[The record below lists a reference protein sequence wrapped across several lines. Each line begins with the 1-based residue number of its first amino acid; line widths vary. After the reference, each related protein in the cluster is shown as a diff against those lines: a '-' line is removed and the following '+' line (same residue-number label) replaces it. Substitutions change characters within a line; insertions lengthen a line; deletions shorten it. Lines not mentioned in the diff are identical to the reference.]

1 MRIFV
6 TGASGYVGSAV
17 LDALIRGG
25 HQVTGLVRNTERAAQ
40 VAARGGAP
48 VIGDLADPGS
58 YRDLILQHDA
68 VVHAALDTSP
78 RGIEL
83 DRNALEAMLAALG
96 ERGAGP
102 RAFVYTSGVWVI
114 GSTSQPAT
122 EETPIKPVAFSAWRP
137 AHEQMVLGAADDNL
151 RTIVVRPGIVYG
163 GSRGIVGDLL
173 RDASKGLVRIIGS
186 GENRWAAIY
195 ERDLG
200 ELYVRLLTN
209 PDASGLY
216 HATDEADERVN
227 DIVEAIAAA
236 APQRPDIRRMPLDEA
251 RAKLGAYADALALD
265 QVVRSPKARALGWA
279 PVRRSITG
287 NASRLFEEW
296 RAGRQA

>member
-1 MRIFV
+1 
-6 TGASGYVGSAV
+6 
-17 LDALIRGG
+17 
-25 HQVTGLVRNTERAAQ
+25 
-40 VAARGGAP
+40 

-58 YRDLILQHDA
+58 YRDLAPQHDA
-68 VVHAALDTSP
+68 VVHAALESSP
-78 RGIEL
+78 RGVEL
-83 DRNALEAMLAALG
+83 ERNALEVMLAALSEPG
-96 ERGAGP
+96 MGP

-114 GSTSQPAT
+114 GPTNQPAT
-122 EETPIKPVAFSAWRP
+122 EETPIKPTAYSVWRP
-137 AHEQMVLGAADDNL
+137 AHEQMVLGAATGDL
-151 RTIVVRPGIVYG
+151 RTMVVRPGIVYG
-163 GSRGIVGDLL
+163 GSRGIVADLL
-173 RDASKGLVRIIGS
+173 RDALKGLVRVIGS

-200 ELYVRLLTN
+200 ELYVRLLSR

-251 RAKLGAYADALALD
+251 RAKLGAYAEALALD
-265 QVVRSPKARALGWA
+265 QVVRSPRARALGWA

-296 RAGRQA
+296 RGGRQA